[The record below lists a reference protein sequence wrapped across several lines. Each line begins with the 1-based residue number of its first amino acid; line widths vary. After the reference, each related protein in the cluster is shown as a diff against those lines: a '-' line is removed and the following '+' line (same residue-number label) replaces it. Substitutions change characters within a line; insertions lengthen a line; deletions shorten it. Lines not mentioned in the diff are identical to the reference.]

1 MAHIRTNREILTK
14 GKSYASRKAKK
25 YGTDEVTF
33 NKESRLD
40 YLTGFHKRKLHRQKM
55 AAKFNEEQ
63 KRLEKIEERKKVA
76 EERKREME
84 ERMRRFRESLDLDV
98 EPEAEAEEEEE
109 IEKDDANESD
119 KENLS
124 EESWHGFSDDEDES
138 DGNELKSILKVKP
151 VSKITYADDT
161 TVEIGSMEP
170 NENFEFIAKMNNV
183 KLEQSEKV
191 LNQSITRA
199 TKYAKFLGMEDEDE
213 DSQKRK
219 KKKPKK
225 KFRYLTKNE
234 RKENQRKAVR
244 NKRRK

>member
-14 GKSYASRKAKK
+14 GKSYANRKAKK

-63 KRLEKIEERKKVA
+63 KRLQKIEERKKVA

-84 ERMRRFRESLDLDV
+84 EKMRRFRESLDLDV
-98 EPEAEAEEEEE
+98 EPEAEQNGNT
-109 IEKDDANESD
+109 NESD
-119 KENLS
+119 EENLS

-151 VSKITYADDT
+151 VSKITYSDDT

-199 TKYAKFLGMEDEDE
+199 TKYAKFLGMEDENE
-213 DSQKRK
+213 ESQKK
-219 KKKPKK
+219 KMKKKPKK